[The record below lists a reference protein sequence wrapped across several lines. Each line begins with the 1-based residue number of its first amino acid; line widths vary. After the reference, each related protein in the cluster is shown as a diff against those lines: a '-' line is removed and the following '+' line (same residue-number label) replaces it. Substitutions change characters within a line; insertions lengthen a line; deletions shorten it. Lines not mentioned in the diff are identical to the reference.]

1 MDRVEILRELKR
13 NSAFTLKKKDY
24 DAVLNRIKAANS
36 VLEKLAGQNCQLE
49 PERSKRSQARV
60 TRLVRDLARG
70 LFGALR
76 RATTCRCVK
85 PHNVCLELS
94 SRSDVVLL
102 PSDTD
107 DVAAQT
113 FNFHVVL
120 GSHGDSTSGGATTQT
135 VSHWDNVSIR
145 AVESDS
151 IKEPIQEHPL
161 TPAKSNALLSPDTGM
176 QSKKLLSR
184 RVRWSKSISFR
195 SEKQATVSIMQ
206 VEEELKHMAVRP
218 TETPG
223 TASQLTISNLCQTVM
238 EKRGVNKECQTVAC
252 YGYIADA
259 NKRRFGLYS
268 RSRQQQ
274 YQAPGRG
281 IVTLRQVLEDGRQ
294 STPLFNYLDRLEV
307 ALAVSVSILHL
318 YSTPWLERAV
328 TLDDI
333 VFLRDGTTVT
343 VSDIN
348 IVQRNKLDNTP
359 PYRPFITKTLAGTS
373 GDVLDPPDESPFLLG
388 SRNQADIH
396 IANLAILSLGA
407 ILIQIIIGERV
418 DALEMKGQ
426 LDADT
431 LLSKYNVGTGLLSQ
445 IRGSGGTNY
454 EAAVNWCLVNAFK
467 VANLKNDKF
476 CDEYY
481 VEVVARLERDA
492 QLLADD

>member
-107 DVAAQT
+107 DVAAQA

-120 GSHGDSTSGGATTQT
+120 GSHGASTARGATTQA

-145 AVESDS
+145 AVEADS
-151 IKEPIQEHPL
+151 RKHPL
-161 TPAKSNALLSPDTGM
+161 TPSESDALLSPDTGM

-195 SEKQATVSIMQ
+195 SEKQAAVSIMQ

-218 TETPG
+218 NESPG
-223 TASQLTISNLCQTVM
+223 RANQLIISNLCQTLM
-238 EKRGVNKECQTVAC
+238 EKRGTNKQCHTVSS

-259 NKRRFGLYS
+259 NKRRFGLYP
-268 RSRQQQ
+268 RWQQQ
-274 YQAPGRG
+274 QQQQQLPNRG
-281 IVTLRQVLEDGRQ
+281 IVTLRQVLEEGR

-343 VSDIN
+343 VSNIN
-348 IVQRNKLDNTP
+348 IVPHNKLDNTP

-373 GDVLDPPDESPFLLG
+373 GDVSEPPDESLFPLG

-407 ILIQIIIGERV
+407 ILIQIIIGEKV

-467 VANLKNDKF
+467 VANLKNDNF